1 MLELLVNNDAWNS
14 LPPDLQA
21 IIETAAKAVNQDL
34 LDEYTASNNKA
45 LKELIE
51 THGVELRK
59 LPEEV
64 IMEFK
69 KISDEIIMESLN
81 DETIRKV
88 HTSFQDFLDEV
99 SDYHSI
105 AEDAFVEV
113 DQVVIKD
120 LGKKQYQETF
130 SAMKDFVAKGE
141 DESIWMLEHDPV
153 FTLGTAADQ
162 KHILKRTDIDIFQAD
177 REERSPITD
186 QVSSL
191 YIFY

>member
-1 MLELLVNNDAWNS
+1 MAKYYYYPGWHEPGSMLELLVNDDAWNS
-14 LPPDLQA
+14 LPPYLQA

-69 KISDEIIMESLN
+69 KISDEIIAESLN

-105 AEDAFVEV
+105 AEDAFVE
-113 DQVVIKD
+113 
-120 LGKKQYQETF
+120 
-130 SAMKDFVAKGE
+130 A
-141 DESIWMLEHDPV
+141 
-153 FTLGTAADQ
+153 
-162 KHILKRTDIDIFQAD
+162 
-177 REERSPITD
+177 RS
-186 QVSSL
+186 SSD
-191 YIFY
+191 